1 MALLPAMDLFLQ
13 ANAARE
19 GVTTTASGLQYEVLT
34 AGSGASPGPR
44 SEVHRSDPLSRHSGG
59 WHGV

>member
-19 GVTTTASGLQYEVLT
+19 GVTTTASGLQYEVLD
-34 AGSGASPGPR
+34 GRQWRQPR
-44 SEVHRSDPLSRHSGG
+44 SEVHRGDPLSRHPGG
-59 WHGV
+59 RHGV